1 MIRNR
6 QNRILK
12 MFVFFMLFIAI
23 ISLTSKDV
31 IEGEV
36 NEKIAYITFD
46 DGPSKYTS
54 KILDILDE
62 NNVKGTFF
70 MLNDNMIVFKDKV
83 ARMEKEGH
91 GIGFHGVSH
100 ELKELYKTENS
111 AIEEF
116 KTCNRTFYKITGKTS
131 RLVRIPYGSK
141 PNMMESIYK
150 KFIDED
156 FLLWD
161 WTVDTEDWKSTED
174 QIVSNILYY
183 AREKDRI
190 VILLHENQKTVD
202 CLPDIIKILR
212 ERGYSIEPITED
224 TKPINFW

>member
-83 ARMEKEGH
+83 IRMEKEGH

>member
-36 NEKIAYITFD
+36 NEKVAYITFD

>member
-36 NEKIAYITFD
+36 NEKVAYITFD

-83 ARMEKEGH
+83 IRMEKEGH

>member
-31 IEGEV
+31 IEGEA

-83 ARMEKEGH
+83 IRMEKEGH

>member
-31 IEGEV
+31 IEGEA

>member
-31 IEGEV
+31 IEGEA

-83 ARMEKEGH
+83 TRMEKEGH

>member
-23 ISLTSKDV
+23 ISLTSKDI

-36 NEKIAYITFD
+36 NEKVAYITFD

-83 ARMEKEGH
+83 IRMEKEGH

>member
-31 IEGEV
+31 IEGEA
-36 NEKIAYITFD
+36 NERIAYITFD

-83 ARMEKEGH
+83 IRMEKEGH

>member
-23 ISLTSKDV
+23 ISLTSKDI

-36 NEKIAYITFD
+36 NEKVAYITFD

-70 MLNDNMIVFKDKV
+70 MLNENMIVFKDKV
-83 ARMEKEGH
+83 ARMENDGH

>member
-23 ISLTSKDV
+23 ISLTSKDI

-36 NEKIAYITFD
+36 NEKVAYITFD

>member
-70 MLNDNMIVFKDKV
+70 MLKNIF
-83 ARMEKEGH
+83 
-91 GIGFHGVSH
+91 
-100 ELKELYKTENS
+100 
-111 AIEEF
+111 
-116 KTCNRTFYKITGKTS
+116 
-131 RLVRIPYGSK
+131 
-141 PNMMESIYK
+141 
-150 KFIDED
+150 FI
-156 FLLWD
+156 L
-161 WTVDTEDWKSTED
+161 
-174 QIVSNILYY
+174 
-183 AREKDRI
+183 
-190 VILLHENQKTVD
+190 
-202 CLPDIIKILR
+202 
-212 ERGYSIEPITED
+212 
-224 TKPINFW
+224 

>member
-23 ISLTSKDV
+23 ISLISKDV